1 MARTHSSE
9 NAFRYRLTIAAR
21 TLLAVLGGY
30 GFAALCCASLAL
42 ALPLPKPQAVLA
54 ATQLSFAL
62 YCALAIWAFS
72 AKSVRRAWCV
82 ATLLCAIPA
91 AHLLMRSANV

>member
-1 MARTHSSE
+1 MARAHSTE
-9 NAFRYRLTIAAR
+9 DALRYRLTIAAR

-30 GFAALCCASLAL
+30 GFAALCSASLAV

-72 AKSVRRAWCV
+72 ARSVRRAWSV
-82 ATLLCAIPA
+82 ATLLCSIPA
-91 AHLLMRSANV
+91 AHLLIQGASI